1 MSVPHLVIRVNDPV
15 STTANPSENRLATP
29 SQGGHSTTAPS
40 ATPSASASGS
50 PPVSAGAVN
59 TSGGS
64 IQRATVKSETPTPAP
79 PPAPVVD
86 DDEID
91 ELGDDEPTP
100 PLRVVA
106 PSAATLAPPAPSPKT
121 SGGGSKSRKSSCDL
135 CHHRKIK
142 CDQVRPSCSSCM
154 RKGHPCHYSE
164 ETEANNPHSNGRRT
178 AVEVPKPLHLAGGG
192 RASFGT
198 PGGPSGTTGSS
209 SPAWLSSSTSR
220 PKGGASRPN
229 SAAGGNIDRKKKLD
243 RDRIVN
249 GYGSSSDEGDDDEK
263 SSTPSGAGKARDVE
277 NDLADMLGE
286 KDDEVDELDSA
297 DEAAKGSVSS
307 RGKKRDASV
316 DDELSGE
323 LLELASAPPKKKKA
337 RPSAPEPPRLSS
349 AAQAVAQT
357 APPAR
362 PRSVAHNIPLTHLA
376 PPASSSSHSIGSAAS
391 RYDGYSLP
399 LVTLMASLPSAET
412 QSILFNTFFNDPFL
426 TEGISLLQPQFV
438 EDFHS
443 LVERRSTNK
452 LREGD
457 ATTLANAFTF
467 LAVALRV
474 LPEETSKLLLAS
486 GTTASSNAPRSV
498 GRIVANQ
505 PASAADPTPLD
516 QRYFE
521 LALLA
526 AQIAEQRD
534 APSVMYVVHKLVLFR
549 YATLGFRKDR
559 LVLAGGWLAQAIKTA
574 QALGMSKE
582 WEGIPQGER
591 ELRRRVMWSLYIA
604 DRQFSFETAF
614 PYTIYDAHQGI
625 HLPSPISEQELYKI
639 APDSPTLPPHST
651 ENGPT
656 ACTALFIHTHLT
668 RRITPILDSFVTVGP
683 SGTPHDLVLRFDASL
698 DAFQEALPPYLRLFP
713 LTDTRYDSA
722 HQYLAPHRV
731 RLHSTLLSYRLGVH
745 RAHLASYLLPN
756 GSPGVRAVIAQ
767 VCLASLRCQK
777 SAKMLDPK
785 LSPRLFSAQSVF
797 EAAATLALIMYVE
810 RAVAGPSNQQSIA
823 QSSEYLSMRAG
834 VADGTELLDN
844 VSSVSDAG
852 SFARVAVR
860 VLREVIAKVDA
871 GPRSATASTTSPAAA
886 ATVSSP
892 TKPGPSPNGT
902 TAALANGNGEASTPM
917 AANGSAGSVSPA
929 APHRDASP
937 TPNPYVVAVTQWLDA
952 WRAAGI
958 SVDYL
963 LREADWPSWEKV
975 IAGM

>member
-15 STTANPSENRLATP
+15 ATTTNPSENRLATP

-40 ATPSASASGS
+40 ASPSARASGS

-59 TSGGS
+59 TS
-64 IQRATVKSETPTPAP
+64 APAP
-79 PPAPVVD
+79 IVD
-86 DDEID
+86 DDEVD
-91 ELGDDEPTP
+91 ELRDDEPTP

-106 PSAATLAPPAPSPKT
+106 PPAATLAPPAPSPKP

-164 ETEANNPHSNGRRT
+164 ETEANNPHSNGRRA
-178 AVEVPKPLHLAGGG
+178 AVEVPKPLHLSQGP

-198 PGGPSGTTGSS
+198 PGGPNGNAGSS
-209 SPAWLSSSTSR
+209 SPAWLSSGASR
-220 PKGGASRPN
+220 PKSGASRPN
-229 SAAGGNIDRKKKLD
+229 SAAGGSIDRKKKLD

-249 GYGSSSDEGDDDEK
+249 GYGSSSDEGEDDDK
-263 SSTPSGAGKARDVE
+263 SNTPSGSGGKARDVE

-297 DEAAKGSVSS
+297 DEATKGSVSS

-337 RPSAPEPPRLSS
+337 RPSVPEAVPRLSS
-349 AAQAVAQT
+349 AAAQSVAQT

-362 PRSVAHNIPLTHLA
+362 PRNA
-376 PPASSSSHSIGSAAS
+376 PPLSSSSHTASSAAS
-391 RYDGYSLP
+391 RYDGYSMP

-412 QSILFNTFFNDPFL
+412 QSILFNTSFSDPFL

-438 EDFHS
+438 DDFHS
-443 LVERRSTNK
+443 LVERRASNK

-614 PYTIYDAHQGI
+614 PYTILDAHQGI

-722 HQYLAPHRV
+722 HSYLAPHRV

-785 LSPRLFSAQSVF
+785 LSPRLFSAQAVF

-844 VSSVSDAG
+844 VSSASDAG

-871 GPRSATASTTSPAAA
+871 GPRSAAASTTSPAAA
-886 ATVSSP
+886 
-892 TKPGPSPNGT
+892 G
-902 TAALANGNGEASTPM
+902 
-917 AANGSAGSVSPA
+917 AANGSTGSLSPA
-929 APHRDASP
+929 AVHRDTRDASP
-937 TPNPYVVAVTQWLDA
+937 SSNPYLVAVGQWLDS

-958 SVDYL
+958 SVEYL